1 MISILAAGK
10 GKRMNS
16 DLPKVLHK
24 IGNKTLI
31 EHVIATANKL
41 NSDKTI
47 VIIGYKK
54 EIIKKQLSHLN
65 IEYAIQ
71 NQQLGT
77 GHAIKQCKK
86 NIKNLNGNILILS
99 GDVPMITENTLMSLI
114 QTHKKN
120 NSIATLISATIKNPS
135 GYGRIK
141 RDENNNFISI
151 IEHKDANESELLI
164 KEINAG
170 IYIFDIKTLFDKL
183 SEITNNNNQKE
194 YYLGD
199 VLQYID
205 KNKISIYN
213 TPNFN
218 EILGIN
224 NKEQLNEIIKKAAV

>member
-1 MISILAAGK
+1 
-10 GKRMNS
+10 MNS

-31 EHVIATANKL
+31 EHVIDTANKL
-41 NSDKTI
+41 NSDKI
-47 VIIGYKK
+47 ILIIGYKK
-54 EIIKKQLSHLN
+54 EVIKKELSHLN

-77 GHAIKQCKK
+77 GHAIKQCEK
-86 NIKNLNGNILILS
+86 NVNNLNGDILILS
-99 GDVPMITENTLMSLI
+99 GDVPLISEKTLINLI
-114 QTHKKN
+114 KEHKKN
-120 NSIATLISATIKNPS
+120 SSLATFISSTIEDPT

-151 IEHKDANESELLI
+151 IEQKDANKNELLI

-183 SEITNNNNQKE
+183 SKIKNNNNQKE
-194 YYLGD
+194 YYIGD

-205 KNKISIYN
+205 KDKIAIYN

-224 NKEQLNEIIKKAAV
+224 NKEQLNEIIKKTTV

>member
-1 MISILAAGK
+1 
-10 GKRMNS
+10 MNS

-31 EHVIATANKL
+31 EHVIDTANKL
-41 NSDKTI
+41 NSDKIIAI
-47 VIIGYKK
+47 VGYKK

-77 GHAIKQCKK
+77 GHAIKQCEK
-86 NIKNLNGNILILS
+86 NINNLNGDILILS
-99 GDVPMITENTLMSLI
+99 GDVPMISEKTLMNLI
-114 QTHKKN
+114 KEHKN
-120 NSIATLISATIKNPS
+120 NKSLATLISATIKDPT

-141 RDENNNFISI
+141 RDENNNFTSI
-151 IEHKDANESELLI
+151 IEHKDANKNDLLI

-170 IYIFDIKTLFDKL
+170 IYIFDIKTLFNKL
-183 SEITNNNNQKE
+183 SKINNNNNQKE

-199 VLQYID
+199 VLKYID

-224 NKEQLNEIIKKAAV
+224 NKEQLNEIIKKTAV